1 MSAVG
6 NRLKS
11 LQANVKKAASAAGQA
26 YESQLRKQFAMKVDP
41 YGNPWAP
48 HRPATVKRWGVH
60 PLLQLTG
67 AMRNSF
73 KVSVNGL
80 DIVATM
86 APPAWRHQVGSAY
99 MAARPIFPSKGLSG
113 SALGEISVAINKAMR
128 K

>member
-1 MSAVG
+1 LSGVG

-11 LQANVKKAASAAGQA
+11 LQANVKRAAVAAGQA
-26 YESQLRKQFAMKVDP
+26 YDSQLRKQFAMKVDP
-41 YGNPWAP
+41 YGTPWAP

-60 PLLQLTG
+60 PLLRLTG

-73 KVSVNGL
+73 RVSVNGL
-80 DIVATM
+80 EIIATM

-99 MAARPIFPSKGLSG
+99 MAARPVFPTKGLSG
-113 SALGEISVAINKAMR
+113 DGMSGIRLAVQKAMR